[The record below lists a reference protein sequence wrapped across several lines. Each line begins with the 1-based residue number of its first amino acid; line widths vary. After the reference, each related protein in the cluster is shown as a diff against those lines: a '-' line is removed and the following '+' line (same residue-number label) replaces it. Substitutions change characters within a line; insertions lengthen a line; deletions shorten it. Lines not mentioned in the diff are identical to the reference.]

1 MHAHSAQNYNI
12 RMQNYYKKINN
23 SNNYNYNQL
32 CILKMNIKIKTV

>member
-23 SNNYNYNQL
+23 SNNYNYNQ
-32 CILKMNIKIKTV
+32 KNKEIKLHKTIN